1 MNIGKNKETFEIF
14 LKEEYFKN
22 DILIENNF
30 VEIEIIDTPKVRYNK
45 WYYRILSI
53 LTFKMFFYVRYTY
66 TIKVLKNESR
76 NN

>member
-22 DILIENNF
+22 DIIKDNS
-30 VEIEIIDTPKVRYNK
+30 VDIEIIDIPKLYYNK
-45 WYYRILSI
+45 WYYRALNI
-53 LTFKMFFYVRYTY
+53 LTFKIFFNRKLVY
-66 TIKVLKNESR
+66 TIKILKNESR